1 MISTIQHKG
10 LKLYWTKGDKS
21 KLPSEMLAKIERVLN
36 IIDYLEHVPKDLE
49 GLVFLRPHPLKGNFK
64 DYWALQ
70 ITGNWRIIFKFNNE
84 TKEATELDL
93 IDYH

>member
-1 MISTIQHKG
+1 MIKSIKHKG

-21 KLPSEMLAKIERVLN
+21 KLPSDMMTKIERVLN
-36 IIDYLEHVPKDLE
+36 IIHYLEEVPGDLQ
-49 GLVFLRPHPLKGNFK
+49 GFAFLKPHPLKGIYK

-70 ITGNWRIIFKFNNE
+70 ITGNYRIIFKFDNSTGDSFE
-84 TKEATELDL
+84 VDF